1 MFLKRR
7 QNSVDAQSTFAL
19 ELCTIRVNY
28 QRKYIHILEFLL
40 KYLIIQTMYILI
52 MKQKAFHF
60 SSLNES
66 SNKQNVLPT
75 THSIVDFPY
84 IAPLC

>member
-1 MFLKRR
+1 
-7 QNSVDAQSTFAL
+7 
-19 ELCTIRVNY
+19 
-28 QRKYIHILEFLL
+28 
-40 KYLIIQTMYILI
+40 MYILI

-84 IAPLC
+84 IAPLCWMMKSVAT